1 MNFAKYLPA
10 GISPDMVI
18 LALAAIAAAVTV
30 LAVWQA
36 LLVRDP
42 LGPRL
47 KQLAER
53 RAALKAGLTAPPRR
67 QRKERRKAKSVGLIR
82 GFVNRFTVLKK
93 RQGKSKVVRL
103 AQAGYRSKD
112 APIVYVFAKAT
123 LPVVFGATAA
133 FLIYIAKVYEMK
145 PLYEALTTGGSILL
159 GFFGPD
165 LWIRNQAQKRQ
176 LQLRRGLP
184 DALDLLVI
192 CAEAGLTVDA
202 AFNRVAKEL
211 GRAYPE
217 LGDEFALTAI
227 ELSFLTER
235 RQAFENFAYRV
246 DLDAVKGVVT
256 TMIQTERYGTP
267 LASALRVL
275 SAEFRNERM
284 MRAEEKAARLPAI
297 MTVPLILFILPTLFV
312 VILGPAACSISDA
325 FSGGGPGKN

>member
-1 MNFAKYLPA
+1 VNFAKYLPA
-10 GISPDMVI
+10 GVSPDMLI

-67 QRKERRKAKSVGLIR
+67 QRNERRKAKSVGFIR
-82 GFVNRFTVLKK
+82 GFVNRFAVLKK

-123 LPVVFGATAA
+123 LPVVFGAAAA
-133 FLIYIAKVYEMK
+133 FLIYVAKVYEMK
-145 PLYEALTTGGSILL
+145 PLYEALATGGAIVL

-165 LWIRNQAQKRQ
+165 IWIRNQATKRQ

-192 CAEAGLTVDA
+192 CAEAGLGMDA
-202 AFNRVAKEL
+202 AFSRVSREMIKSS
-211 GRAYPE
+211 PE
-217 LGDEFALTAI
+217 VADEFGLCSI
-227 ELSFLTER
+227 ELSFLPER
-235 RQAFENFAYRV
+235 RQALLNLSDRTGMSEFRAIVNT
-246 DLDAVKGVVT
+246 L
-256 TMIQTERYGTP
+256 MQTEKYGTP
-267 LASALRVL
+267 LANSLRVL
-275 SAEFRNERM
+275 SAEFRNDRL

-297 MTVPLILFILPTLFV
+297 LTVPMILFILPCLF
-312 VILGPAACSISDA
+312 IILLGPAIFRIVDA
-325 FSGGGPGKN
+325 FTKMGH

>member
-1 MNFAKYLPA
+1 VNIAKYLPA
-10 GISPDMVI
+10 GVSPDMLI

-67 QRKERRKAKSVGLIR
+67 QRNERRKAKSVGLIR
-82 GFVNRFTVLKK
+82 GFVNRFAVLKK

-145 PLYEALTTGGSILL
+145 PLYEALATGGSIVL

-165 LWIRNQAQKRQ
+165 IWIRNQATKRQ

-192 CAEAGLTVDA
+192 CAEAGLGMDA
-202 AFNRVAKEL
+202 AFSRVSREMIKAS
-211 GRAYPE
+211 PE
-217 LGDEFALTAI
+217 VADEFGLCSI
-227 ELSFLTER
+227 ELSFLPER
-235 RQAFENFAYRV
+235 RQALLNLSDRTGMPEFRAIVNTLV
-246 DLDAVKGVVT
+246 
-256 TMIQTERYGTP
+256 QTEKYGTP
-267 LASALRVL
+267 LANSLRVL
-275 SAEFRNERM
+275 SAEFRNDRLM
-284 MRAEEKAARLPAI
+284 KAEEKAARLPAI
-297 MTVPLILFILPTLFV
+297 MTVPMILFILPCLFV
-312 VILGPAACSISDA
+312 ILLGPAIFRIVDT
-325 FSGGGPGKN
+325 FTKMGH

>member
-1 MNFAKYLPA
+1 VNFAKYLPA
-10 GISPDMVI
+10 GVSPDMLI

-36 LLVRDP
+36 LLVKDP

-67 QRKERRKAKSVGLIR
+67 QRKERRKAKSVGFIR
-82 GFVNRFTVLKK
+82 GFVNRFAVLKK

-112 APIVYVFAKAT
+112 APIIYVFTKAT

-133 FLIYIAKVYEMK
+133 FLIYVAKVYEMK
-145 PLYEALTTGGSILL
+145 PLYEALGTGGSILL

-165 LWIRNQAQKRQ
+165 IWIRNQAQKRQ

-192 CAEAGLTVDA
+192 CAEAGLGMDA
-202 AFNRVAKEL
+202 AFSRVSREMIKSS
-211 GRAYPE
+211 PE
-217 LGDEFALTAI
+217 VADEFGLCSI
-227 ELSFLTER
+227 ELSFLPER
-235 RQAFENFAYRV
+235 RQALLNLSDRTGMPEFRAIVNT
-246 DLDAVKGVVT
+246 L
-256 TMIQTERYGTP
+256 MQTEKYGTP
-267 LASALRVL
+267 LANSLRVL
-275 SAEFRNERM
+275 SAEFRNDRL

-297 MTVPLILFILPTLFV
+297 LTVPMILFILPCLF
-312 VILGPAACSISDA
+312 IILLGPAIFRIVDA
-325 FSGGGPGKN
+325 FTKMGQ

>member
-10 GISPDMVI
+10 GVSPDMLI

-36 LLVRDP
+36 LLVKDP

-67 QRKERRKAKSVGLIR
+67 QRKERRKAKSVGFIR
-82 GFVNRFTVLKK
+82 GFVNRFAVLKK

-112 APIVYVFAKAT
+112 APIIYVFTKAT

-133 FLIYIAKVYEMK
+133 FLIYVAKVYEMK
-145 PLYEALTTGGSILL
+145 PLYEALGTGGSILL

-165 LWIRNQAQKRQ
+165 IWIRNQAQKRQ

-192 CAEAGLTVDA
+192 CAEAGLGMDA
-202 AFNRVAKEL
+202 AFSRVSREMIKSS
-211 GRAYPE
+211 PE
-217 LGDEFALTAI
+217 VADEFGLCSI
-227 ELSFLTER
+227 ELSFLPER
-235 RQAFENFAYRV
+235 RQALLNLSDRTGMPEFRAIVNT
-246 DLDAVKGVVT
+246 L
-256 TMIQTERYGTP
+256 MQTEKYGTP
-267 LASALRVL
+267 LANSLRVL
-275 SAEFRNERM
+275 SAEFRNDRL

-297 MTVPLILFILPTLFV
+297 LTVPMILFILPCLF
-312 VILGPAACSISDA
+312 IILLGPAIFRIVDA
-325 FSGGGPGKN
+325 FTKMGQ

>member
-192 CAEAGLTVDA
+192 CAEAGLGMDA
-202 AFNRVAKEL
+202 AFSRVSREMIKSSPDVA
-211 GRAYPE
+211 
-217 LGDEFALTAI
+217 DEFGLCSI
-227 ELSFLTER
+227 ELSFLPER
-235 RQAFENFAYRV
+235 RQALLNLADRTGMPEFRAIVNT
-246 DLDAVKGVVT
+246 L
-256 TMIQTERYGTP
+256 MQTEKYGTP
-267 LASALRVL
+267 LANSLRVL
-275 SAEFRNERM
+275 SAEFRNDRLM
-284 MRAEEKAARLPAI
+284 KAEEKAARLPAI
-297 MTVPLILFILPTLFV
+297 LTVPMILFILPCLF
-312 VILGPAACSISDA
+312 IILLGPAIFRVVDA
-325 FSGGGPGKN
+325 FTRMGQ